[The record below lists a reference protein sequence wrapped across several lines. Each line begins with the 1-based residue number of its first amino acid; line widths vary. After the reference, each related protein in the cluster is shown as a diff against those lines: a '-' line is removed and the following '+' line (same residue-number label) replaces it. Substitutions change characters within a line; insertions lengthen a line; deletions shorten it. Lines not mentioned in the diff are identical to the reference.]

1 MRRFLILPLLA
12 ALMLVSGAADD
23 DSTLLSRLVNN
34 PGVANWNIS
43 GLASTPLPRSDD
55 AVQGG
60 KALRVTVSSKGANPW
75 DVAAAMPIEKP
86 VKRGDTLLVAVWAR
100 VETPP
105 GGKTGAQLPIL
116 IQKNGAPYTT
126 VAVANVTITGKWAM
140 YYLSTTLTGD
150 WPKAGLTVSLQLAG
164 AAQTIDLGPALVFD
178 LGQNYDAAKLP
189 QNPVAADNSPAGDA
203 GLPPFS
209 ETDAARPFAVELA
222 RIRALLPVPG
232 HLINDPAV
240 TSNHAYGPGQSNET
254 VDASDVPG
262 GRALR
267 VHVQTGGGDPWLVGT
282 GSVIRGDIHKGDT
295 IFFAFYANAREVS
308 NEAQSGVISAINV
321 QRNSEPY
328 DTVAGTAAL
337 VPLNKWRVFYGAGVA
352 RSDIAAGHGVITAQI
367 GSRKQTIDVGPA
379 FVLDL
384 GPGVAVAS
392 LPQNRITYP
401 GREANAPWRAAA
413 QARIRK
419 IRMGDLSVTVT
430 DAGGRPVPGASV
442 HFAMQ
447 KHRFHFG
454 TFIGHNIANS
464 TGPDADKTRA
474 IFLKSFNFA
483 TSPIYWG
490 DWAWGNP
497 DHRKNYIDSMAWL
510 QAHGIAFRA
519 HPIVYP
525 NEGGTPSYVKAHIG
539 DKAAVADAVLDHV
552 REVVPYLVKY
562 GACCSD
568 AVNEPRTGQYLPS
581 IAGDDIFLKIYR
593 TAHALAPNLKLF
605 VNDYGIISGG
615 GENQKNLDYY
625 HHWIDDMLAKGAPLG
640 GIGIQGHFGADLT
653 DPARVIAILDDFGKY
668 NLPIQIT
675 EFDVDTTDEAA
686 QADYTR
692 DMLTAVFSQPQS
704 DAFVVWGFW
713 EGDHWKPDAAMLR
726 RDWSE
731 KPNYKV
737 WMKLIY
743 HDWWTDETKPTGADG
758 VAQTRAFYGDY
769 RITVTAKGKTVVRGL
784 SFAPGTGALAI
795 TMP

>member
-12 ALMLVSGAADD
+12 ALMLVTGAADD
-23 DSTLLSRLVNN
+23 DSTLLSQLVNN
-34 PGVANWNIS
+34 PGVGSWQVS
-43 GLASTPLPRSDD
+43 GLSQAPTPRPDES
-55 AVQGG
+55 VQGG
-60 KALRVTVSSKGANPW
+60 KALRVIVSSKGENEW
-75 DVAAAMPIEKP
+75 DVSAGMAVGKP
-86 VKRGDTLLVAVWAR
+86 VKSGDTLLLAVWAR
-100 VETPP
+100 AETPP
-105 GGKTGAQLPIL
+105 KGSTTARLPIL
-116 IQKNGAPYTT
+116 IQQNSAPYTPIAQSE
-126 VAVANVTITGKWAM
+126 VAVTGKWAL
-140 YYLSTTLTGD
+140 YYVSATVTQDWGRGTLGI
-150 WPKAGLTVSLQLAG
+150 AVHLAG
-164 AAQTIDLGPALVFD
+164 AKQTIDLGPAFLLD

-189 QNPVAADNSPAGDA
+189 QNRVVADNSPAGDA

-209 ETDAARPFAVELA
+209 EADAARPFAAELA
-222 RIRALLPVPG
+222 RIRTLLPVPG

-240 TSNHAYGPGQSNET
+240 TANHAYGSGQSNEI
-254 VDASDVPG
+254 VNAPGVPG
-262 GRALR
+262 GQALR
-267 VHVQTGGGDPWLVGT
+267 VHVQVGGGDPWLVGT
-282 GSVIRGDIHKGDT
+282 GSVIRSDIHKGDT

-321 QRNSEPY
+321 QRNSQPY
-328 DTVAGTAAL
+328 DTVVGTAAL

-384 GPGVAVAS
+384 GPGVALTS

-401 GREANAPWRAAA
+401 GRAANALWRAAA
-413 QARIRK
+413 KARIRK
-419 IRMGDLSVTVT
+419 IRMGNLSVMVT

-454 TFIGHNIANS
+454 TFVGHNIANS
-464 TGPDADKTRA
+464 VGPDADKTRA
-474 IFLKSFNFA
+474 MFLKSFNFA

-497 DHRKNYIDSMAWL
+497 SWRKNYIDSMAWL
-510 QAHGIAFRA
+510 HAHGIAFRA

-539 DKAAVADAVLDHV
+539 DKAAVADAVLGHV

-625 HHWIDDMLAKGAPLG
+625 HHWIEDMLAKGAPLG

-692 DMLTAVFSQPQS
+692 DMLTAAFSQPAT
-704 DAFVVWGFW
+704 DAFVIWGFW
-713 EGDHWKPDAAMLR
+713 EGDDWKPDAAMLR
-726 RDWSE
+726 SDWSE

-743 HDWWTDETKPTGADG
+743 HDWWTDETKPTGVDG
-758 VAQTRAFYGDY
+758 MAQTRAFYGDY
-769 RITVTAKGKTVVRGL
+769 RITVTATGKTVVRDL
-784 SFAPGTGALAI
+784 SFAPGTGTLTI